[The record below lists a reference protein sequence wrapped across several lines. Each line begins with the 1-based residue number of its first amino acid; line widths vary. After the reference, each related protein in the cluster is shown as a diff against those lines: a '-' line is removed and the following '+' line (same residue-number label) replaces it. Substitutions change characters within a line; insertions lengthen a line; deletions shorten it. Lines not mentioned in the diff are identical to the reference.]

1 MANVLNEEKKQQI
14 LALGRLGWSL
24 RRIQQA
30 TRVRRETISGYLKT
44 AGITVWRPGGWSRQG
59 PPKPAMQVITDPAKP
74 ANGVTSGSVT
84 ELAALNRN
92 LNPEN
97 LPAKG
102 KSNGEDSKPAIEV
115 ITGFGV
121 ELRGPEGAK
130 ASSSLSAVITDP
142 AKPANGNTTR
152 SVTEL
157 AALNRNLNPE
167 NLPAKRKG
175 NCEDSKP
182 AIEVI
187 TGFGVELVELRDPE
201 GAKASPSLSACE
213 PFQEVIQ
220 LGLSRGRNARA
231 IWQDLVSD
239 HGFGAGYQSVRRFI
253 YKLRG
258 SQTPQARAVILT
270 VAGEE
275 AQVDYGSGPMVRD
288 PQSGKYRRTRLFVMT
303 LGYSRKSVRLL
314 TFRSSSA
321 NAARSCSIS

>member
-1 MANVLNEEKKQQI
+1 MYPVMQSDFLNRFLSLDCLQRDSGLHFRAEPPPLPRSHSQLRFRGRDSTPYSLVRI
-14 LALGRLGWSL
+14 L
-24 RRIQQA
+24 
-30 TRVRRETISGYLKT
+30 
-44 AGITVWRPGGWSRQG
+44 GITS
-59 PPKPAMQVITDPAKP
+59 
-74 ANGVTSGSVT
+74 
-84 ELAALNRN
+84 
-92 LNPEN
+92 
-97 LPAKG
+97 
-102 KSNGEDSKPAIEV
+102 SNGEDSKPAIEV

-121 ELRGPEGAK
+121 ELREPEGA
-130 ASSSLSAVITDP
+130 
-142 AKPANGNTTR
+142 N
-152 SVTEL
+152 
-157 AALNRNLNPE
+157 
-167 NLPAKRKG
+167 
-175 NCEDSKP
+175 
-182 AIEVI
+182 
-187 TGFGVELVELRDPE
+187 
-201 GAKASPSLSACE
+201 ASPSLSTCE

-314 TFRSSSA
+314 TFRSSSRLWA
-321 NAARSCSIS
+321 ELHE